1 MGLPAFYT
9 VVMQSLS
16 LDSSGCER
24 LILYCIV
31 QWENDWTEPDV
42 FEEMPDTLTILH
54 VEDELLLRLATG
66 QTLNELGFEIV
77 EAATA
82 EDAMREIAAHNG
94 NFAAAI
100 VDLGLPDRD
109 GTTLVPA
116 LREGRKGM
124 PIVIASGAL
133 PPDLSEWVA
142 AGARVHHL
150 AKPYAADDLLAALLA
165 LGIRPPR

>member
-1 MGLPAFYT
+1 
-9 VVMQSLS
+9 
-16 LDSSGCER
+16 
-24 LILYCIV
+24 
-31 QWENDWTEPDV
+31 
-42 FEEMPDTLTILH
+42 MPDTLTILH

-82 EDAMREIAAHNG
+82 EEAMREIAARNG

-109 GTTLVPA
+109 GATLVPV
-116 LREGRKGM
+116 LREVRRGM
-124 PIVIASGAL
+124 PIVIASGTL